1 MRLRYKLS
9 TILIPP
15 AIVAWALSCAPYY
28 WFSHGCS
35 PMLHKYR
42 PVTRGTLHVNPQL
55 VWPALAL
62 VAFLAWKAAWAIR
75 GRFEKHA
82 ESPAKARS
90 SLSEKKLMHSQRAKV
105 LMRLLPRRMPI
116 LLTSTL
122 AGAAVSQLFM
132 PRVSIWSEYAPLMY
146 AAAGAIIGV
155 LWGLLFELARHD
167 SQD

>member
-15 AIVAWALSCAPYY
+15 TIVAWALSCAPYY
-28 WFSHGCS
+28 RIRYGCYFIFDPQPPRHGR
-35 PMLHKYR
+35 LE
-42 PVTRGTLHVNPQL
+42 VNPQL
-55 VWPALAL
+55 LWPALGL

-75 GRFEKHA
+75 GRFEKPA

-90 SLSEKKLMHSQRAKV
+90 SLSEKKLMHSQRGKV